1 MLEVGP
7 ILKALDMTAAPLSGR
22 PPNAHRLFSKM
33 EFVRGGNNPEVQQL
47 DEDDEPVC
55 IGGDEEAQSE
65 SFPSSVAE
73 KRIGG
78 WLESDDIEDF
88 D

>member
-7 ILKALDMTAAPLSGR
+7 ILKAIDVTAPPLRR
-22 PPNAHRLFSKM
+22 PPHAHKLFSKM
-33 EFVRGGNNPEVQQL
+33 EFVRGGNNAQVQQL
-47 DEDDEPVC
+47 DEDDKPLYN
-55 IGGDEEAQSE
+55 GGDGEAQSE
-65 SFPSSVAE
+65 SFPGSVE
-73 KRIGG
+73 EMKMGG

>member
-7 ILKALDMTAAPLSGR
+7 ILKAIDMTASPSRR

-33 EFVRGGNNPEVQQL
+33 EFVRGGNSPQVQQL
-47 DEDDEPVC
+47 DENDEPMYN
-55 IGGDEEAQSE
+55 GGDEEAQTE
-65 SFPSSVAE
+65 NFLSSVVE
-73 KRIGG
+73 KRMGG

>member
-7 ILKALDMTAAPLSGR
+7 ILKAIDMTASPSRR
-22 PPNAHRLFSKM
+22 PPNAHKLFSKM
-33 EFVRGGNNPEVQQL
+33 EFVRGGNNPQVQQL
-47 DEDDEPVC
+47 NESDEPMDN
-55 IGGDEEAQSE
+55 GGDDGAQTE
-65 SFPSSVAE
+65 SFSSSVVE
-73 KRIGG
+73 KRMGG

>member
-7 ILKALDMTAAPLSGR
+7 ILKAIDMTAPPQSR

-33 EFVRGGNNPEVQQL
+33 EFVRGGNNPQVQL
-47 DEDDEPVC
+47 DEDDEPMC
-55 IGGDEEAQSE
+55 NGGDEEAQSE
-65 SFPSSVAE
+65 RFPSSVAE
-73 KRIGG
+73 KRVGG